1 MKRIPI
7 KSAKEFGIKHDQD
20 QVIIISYN
28 NKTNMMSVVT
38 WGKSVDDCL
47 QASIAGNAYKKML
60 GFPPEKC
67 KDVPVR
73 VKRMKQKSKIHSSTD
88 PDVNNGIL

>member
-7 KSAKEFGIKHDQD
+7 KSAKDFGKTYDQD

-28 NKTNMMSVVT
+28 NKNNLISVVT
-38 WGKSVDDCL
+38 WGKSLVDCE
-47 QASIAGNAYKKML
+47 QAAIAGNSFKKSL

-67 KDVPVR
+67 QDVPAR
-73 VKRMKQKSKIHSSTD
+73 IKRLKQKAI
-88 PDVNNGIL
+88 